1 MALKD
6 LVTNLGEFYKDNPYQ
21 AKYRTKAGPAIA
33 LKQGFNQRS
42 IPFGNDRPDS
52 GDSGQPYVIKKLPD
66 VNSNPEVETPDF
78 ILRRPEQFLDTRK
91 DDFVRIGKFLKSTQG
106 ILFIA
111 KQELLSLQNP
121 IVPGRPN
128 RSKPFAGLYNPAMT
142 LLQVTGQGTGLHIE
156 KQGLTPIFDD
166 TAKFATVYKTRFNS
180 NSTNRL
186 TLLYTSKV
194 LGSLSAAETANA
206 KDLGISTSPDDILSY
221 LGGPV
226 GNFSLKTTIPFAEDR
241 AYSKLNK
248 QKQQTATITSGN
260 KVKTTALNYN
270 KYLGVTNKGLQL
282 GYFTQET
289 TQPGTV
295 QYRLWNEDNNKI
307 NPDGKKTYDNTVY
320 LSGNTFP
327 DTNPAV
333 TNEQNV
339 FVFRQRDYQ
348 SLDLIRAG
356 KRGSTTVQDFRRR
369 IIDDKTQTSPNGPAS
384 TQMFSFDYLSPNIN
398 REQRVG
404 LGNPGKRTRKRNN
417 LTNYDNDTVDKLNMV
432 PLYYDD
438 IVLDPYNTTRD
449 LVKFRFEVIDN
460 ANPTFSTFVHFR
472 AFLGAIRD
480 DFRADWESTKF
491 VGRGEKFYNYS
502 GFSRGISFTFKVHA
516 QSRAEMKSIYQ
527 KLNYL
532 ATSLAPDYTNGY
544 MKGNLVRLT
553 IGDYLYIVPGFI
565 TGLNYTIP
573 EEASWEIGLT
583 QPEGGVDVGTLE
595 SPMLFDVSVEFTPI
609 HDFVPRVSADKANAM
624 ITPGKAKNSYLD
636 NNPVRNFNNNYNA
649 QTDAFSFNNAANS
662 SGKDYMSK
670 QSMIQYATNGSKP
683 TTSQDFIKVVDN
695 AVGQR
700 LVTDTPPTGQGAAFN
715 TTTTSP
721 STFGF

>member
-194 LGSLSAAETANA
+194 SGSLSAAETANA

-260 KVKTTALNYN
+260 KVKTTVLNYN
-270 KYLGVTNKGLQL
+270 KYLGVTNKGLKL
-282 GYFTQET
+282 GYFAQEI

-295 QYRLWNEDNNKI
+295 QYQLWNEDNNKI

-356 KRGSTTVQDFRRR
+356 KRGSTTIQDFRRR
-369 IIDDKTQTSPNGPAS
+369 IIDDKTQTSPNGSAS

-417 LTNYDNDTVDKLNMV
+417 LTNYDNDTVDKINMV

-544 MKGNLVRLT
+544 MKGNLIRLT